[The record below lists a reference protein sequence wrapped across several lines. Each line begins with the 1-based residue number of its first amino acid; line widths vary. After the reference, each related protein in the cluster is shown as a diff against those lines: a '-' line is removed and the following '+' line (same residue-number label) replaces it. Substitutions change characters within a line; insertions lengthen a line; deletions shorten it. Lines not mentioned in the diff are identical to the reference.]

1 MKLGFVSAILDG
13 YSYEEMMATAKE
25 IGYQCVEVACWPE
38 AKAERRYAGVSHIN
52 CEKVIEDDSY
62 AQHVLAVAK
71 DNGVEISSL
80 AFYPNTLDPDQ
91 KKRHDNVEHL
101 KNVIRASHKL
111 GINMVTTFIGRDQN
125 RNFEDNLLIVKEV
138 WPEILKLAKELGVKV
153 AIENCPMLFGPDQ
166 WPGGQN
172 LMTTPH
178 NWRKIFEIL
187 DYDNLG
193 INYDPSH
200 FVWQMIDYVEPVYE
214 FKDRIFHVHFKDL
227 KVIKSKLN
235 QVGILAYPLDFM
247 APKLPGLGDVNFS
260 RFVSALTD
268 IGYNGYACVEVE
280 DRAFEDTKERILD
293 SLKLSYHYMRNF
305 VI

>member
-52 CEKVIEDDSY
+52 CEKVIEDGSY

-138 WPEILKLAKELGVKV
+138 WPEILNLAKELGVKV